1 MTAIAFDFTLLA
13 RLAAY
18 TQFLAFALRAALPA
32 GILST
37 LIFPS
42 APNLMFVFACA
53 WRIVR

>member
-1 MTAIAFDFTLLA
+1 MTPIAFDFALLA

-32 GILST
+32 DFLST

-42 APNLMFVFACA
+42 TPNLVFVVAYT